1 MKESE
6 IIRSAEIPENFIAE
20 GCFIREL
27 FKSTD
32 GLVSFADAR
41 LSPGQRTE
49 NHFLN
54 ADEYYYIRSGTA
66 DMYLNGVLTGSV
78 RSGDLVRIK
87 RHEAQYIHN
96 TGPEE
101 LIFLCV
107 CLPAF
112 QPEIYNAIVS
122 RNH

>member
-1 MKESE
+1 MAESK
-6 IIRSAEIPENFIAE
+6 IIRSFETPENFIAE

-27 FKSTD
+27 FQSTD
-32 GLVSFADAR
+32 GVISFADAR

-54 ADEYYYIRSGTA
+54 VDEYYYIRSGTGE
-66 DMYLNGVLTGSV
+66 MYLDGVLTGSV
-78 RSGDLVRIK
+78 KSGDLVRIK
-87 RHEAQYIHN
+87 KQEAQYIHN
-96 TGPEE
+96 TGTED

-112 QPEIYNAIVS
+112 QQNAYTRI
-122 RNH
+122 